1 MPAGLSAG
9 KLKIMYY
16 TYVLFCIDT
25 KRKRQKFY
33 IGVTEN
39 IKKRLTRHKNKDI
52 KTTKS
57 FDIIK
62 LIYYEACINKT
73 DAGKREIQ
81 LKTGFG
87 RGYINRRLENYL
99 KERD

>member
-1 MPAGLSAG
+1 MAG

-16 TYVLFCIDT
+16 TYVLLCTDT
-25 KRKRQKFY
+25 KHGRQKFY

-39 IKKRLTRHKNKDI
+39 FQKRLQKHKSNDI

-57 FDIIK
+57 FDK
-62 LIYYEACINKT
+62 KEPIYYEACLNKT
-73 DAGKREIQ
+73 DARKREIQ

-87 RGYINRRLENYL
+87 RGYINRRLENFL
-99 KERD
+99 NKRD